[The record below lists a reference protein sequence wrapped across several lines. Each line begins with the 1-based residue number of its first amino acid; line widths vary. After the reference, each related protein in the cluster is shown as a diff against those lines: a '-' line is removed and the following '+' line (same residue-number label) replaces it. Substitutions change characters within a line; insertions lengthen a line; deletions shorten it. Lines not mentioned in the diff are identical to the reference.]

1 MGVDVEEPSVAV
13 TVSVERFVA
22 MDFFALDSTLERLE
36 IGLLPGD
43 FLFGMT
49 VTLHKPTMFL
59 DFYSSKFVDFSKIF
73 ADKKKND

>member
-49 VTLHKPTMFL
+49 VT
-59 DFYSSKFVDFSKIF
+59 
-73 ADKKKND
+73 ADKRENKT

>member
-1 MGVDVEEPSVAV
+1 MDVEEPSVAV

-49 VTLHKPTMFL
+49 VT
-59 DFYSSKFVDFSKIF
+59 
-73 ADKKKND
+73 ADKRENKT